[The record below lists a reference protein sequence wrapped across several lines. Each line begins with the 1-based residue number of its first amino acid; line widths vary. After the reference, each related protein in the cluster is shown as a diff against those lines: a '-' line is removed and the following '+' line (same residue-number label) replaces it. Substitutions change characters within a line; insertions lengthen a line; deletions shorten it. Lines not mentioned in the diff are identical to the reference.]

1 MNTLDQPSASM
12 PAHASRYA
20 ISLHS
25 QLVRQKRP
33 GDKSLLDFPTTVATA
48 NRHHRRQRMRRT
60 LASAERACANNVSTD
75 ATSSSLER
83 SYVELLKETY
93 KDRSYYGGP
102 SDECPHCGAV
112 FWFQERVKSLSA
124 VSQRRLVYNLCCR
137 GGKIVLEPYRC
148 PPSPLCDLLRFD
160 GDSRARRFLRQ
171 IRSYNSLFAF
181 TSLGAVVDRSINNGT
196 APYVFKINGV
206 VHHRIGSLLPNHGLR
221 PQFAQLYIY
230 DTEHEVQNRLGMFEN
245 EADVHDR
252 PDPEVAR
259 LLLNMLDE
267 HNKLV
272 AAFRFAKERLDEEG
286 DQKVTLRL
294 LGCNTRHDAQYNL
307 PTNGELAAVIVG
319 DCSSSQYKYD
329 VLVHAREGGLKH
341 VSCLH
346 PSYMAL
352 QYPLLFPYG
361 DRGYHLGI
369 KYADVGEGDVACRKY
384 VTMLEF
390 VRHRSHYRL
399 NEPNPFTC
407 YGRLSNQ
414 LAVDAYSTIEA
425 SRLQFIADHQKEL
438 RCESVQG
445 ITDAIGRGLTSADS
459 VGGRVIVPASFTGG
473 RRYHV
478 MNYQDAM
485 AICRVYGPPDLFVTF
500 TCNPKWKEIV
510 DALRF
515 EPGQQACDRS
525 DIVVRVFHMK
535 VDEFIADIREDKI
548 FGPIRADVV
557 GVVSVISHVSSL
569 RTRGR
574 QAEVM
579 KRTVTISNARD
590 TGPTVDVVL
599 WGERATAFPAE
610 QIHRDSRSS
619 PQIIVFVG
627 TLVRSYADNV
637 SLSGGSSCK
646 WYINAPL
653 PEVNAL
659 RASAETNHN
668 PVIWDQGKA
677 AAESTVI
684 AVPEHKKLKDIKYLH
699 PFENKK
705 KEWLVVVKILKIDRS
720 WWYNA
725 CKKCL
730 RTTKPHGDTY
740 KCTNNSCD
748 SIGSP
753 TPSSRG
759 SNLFFGLAAN
769 SAVGHGSGVAQ
780 NRGAAFIREPSL
792 TPESHK
798 VSSSAKCN
806 IQTTPHQGDNLL
818 QGTEIIT
825 SPPNVQA
832 PSGAAYSVLDGS
844 TNKAHK
850 SVVGKRSRTSPSK
863 KVAKKLF
870 RDEDTGDDDVAG
882 SADVDAE

>member
-1 MNTLDQPSASM
+1 LP
-12 PAHASRYA
+12 
-20 ISLHS
+20 I
-25 QLVRQKRP
+25 
-33 GDKSLLDFPTTVATA
+33 
-48 NRHHRRQRMRRT
+48 
-60 LASAERACANNVSTD
+60 
-75 ATSSSLER
+75 
-83 SYVELLKETY
+83 ETY

-112 FWFQERVKSLSA
+112 FWFQERVKSLSV

-206 VHHRIGSLLPNHGLR
+206 VHHRIGSLLPNHGLH

-329 VLVHAREGGLKH
+329 VLVHARVGGLKH

-414 LAVDAYSTIEA
+414 LVVDVYSTIEA
-425 SRLQFIADHQKEL
+425 S
-438 RCESVQG
+438 
-445 ITDAIGRGLTSADS
+445 
-459 VGGRVIVPASFTGG
+459 
-473 RRYHV
+473 
-478 MNYQDAM
+478 
-485 AICRVYGPPDLFVTF
+485 
-500 TCNPKWKEIV
+500 
-510 DALRF
+510 
-515 EPGQQACDRS
+515 
-525 DIVVRVFHMK
+525 
-535 VDEFIADIREDKI
+535 
-548 FGPIRADVV
+548 
-557 GVVSVISHVSSL
+557 
-569 RTRGR
+569 
-574 QAEVM
+574 
-579 KRTVTISNARD
+579 
-590 TGPTVDVVL
+590 
-599 WGERATAFPAE
+599 
-610 QIHRDSRSS
+610 
-619 PQIIVFVG
+619 
-627 TLVRSYADNV
+627 
-637 SLSGGSSCK
+637 
-646 WYINAPL
+646 
-653 PEVNAL
+653 
-659 RASAETNHN
+659 
-668 PVIWDQGKA
+668 
-677 AAESTVI
+677 
-684 AVPEHKKLKDIKYLH
+684 
-699 PFENKK
+699 
-705 KEWLVVVKILKIDRS
+705 
-720 WWYNA
+720 
-725 CKKCL
+725 
-730 RTTKPHGDTY
+730 
-740 KCTNNSCD
+740 
-748 SIGSP
+748 
-753 TPSSRG
+753 
-759 SNLFFGLAAN
+759 
-769 SAVGHGSGVAQ
+769 
-780 NRGAAFIREPSL
+780 
-792 TPESHK
+792 
-798 VSSSAKCN
+798 
-806 IQTTPHQGDNLL
+806 
-818 QGTEIIT
+818 
-825 SPPNVQA
+825 
-832 PSGAAYSVLDGS
+832 
-844 TNKAHK
+844 
-850 SVVGKRSRTSPSK
+850 
-863 KVAKKLF
+863 
-870 RDEDTGDDDVAG
+870 
-882 SADVDAE
+882 

>member
-1 MNTLDQPSASM
+1 MNTLDQPSASA

-20 ISLHS
+20 ISLSS
-25 QLVRQKRP
+25 QQVRQKRP
-33 GDKSLLDFPTTVATA
+33 
-48 NRHHRRQRMRRT
+48 
-60 LASAERACANNVSTD
+60 
-75 ATSSSLER
+75 
-83 SYVELLKETY
+83 ETY

-137 GGKIVLEPYRC
+137 GGKIVLEPYKC
-148 PPSPLCDLLRFD
+148 PPAPLCDLLRFD

-181 TSLGAVVDRSINNGT
+181 TSLGVVVDRSINNGT

-206 VHHRIGSLLPNHGLR
+206 VHHRIGSLLPSHGLR

-252 PDPEVAR
+252 SDPEVAR

-272 AAFRFAKERLDEEG
+272 AAFRFAKERLHEEG

-307 PTNGELAAVIVG
+307 PANGELAAIIVG
-319 DCSSSQYKYD
+319 DCLSSQYKYD
-329 VLVHAREGGLKH
+329 VLVHARDGGLKH

-445 ITDAIGRGLTSADS
+445 ITDAIGKGLTSADS
-459 VGGRVIVPASFTGG
+459 VGARVIVPASFTGG

-515 EPGQQACDRS
+515 EPGQQPCDRS

-535 VDEFIADIREDKI
+535 VDEFIADIRENKI
-548 FGPIRADVV
+548 FGPIRAGFGNSLILRMTV
-557 GVVSVISHVSSL
+557 GSCILILFCLMKSVISHVSSL

-610 QIHRDSRSS
+610 QIHRDSGSS
-619 PQIIVFVG
+619 PQIIIFVG

-646 WYINAPL
+646 WYINAPV
-653 PEVNAL
+653 PE
-659 RASAETNHN
+659 
-668 PVIWDQGKA
+668 GKA
-677 AAESTVI
+677 AAEGAVI
-684 AVPEHKKLKDIKYLH
+684 AVPEHRKLKDIKYLH

-705 KEWLVVVKILKIDRS
+705 KEWLVIVKILKIDRS

-740 KCTNNSCD
+740 KCTNSSCD

-753 TPSSRG
+753 TPSIRAG
-759 SNLFFGLAAN
+759 AIALCKGL
-769 SAVGHGSGVAQ
+769 
-780 NRGAAFIREPSL
+780 L
-792 TPESHK
+792 TNQ
-798 VSSSAKCN
+798 CN
-806 IQTTPHQGDNLL
+806 IQTAPHQGDNLL
-818 QGTEIIT
+818 QGTEIVT
-825 SPPNVQA
+825 SPPNMQA

-850 SVVGKRSRTSPSK
+850 SVTGKRARTSPSN

-882 SADVDAE
+882 SGDVDAE

>member
-1 MNTLDQPSASM
+1 
-12 PAHASRYA
+12 
-20 ISLHS
+20 
-25 QLVRQKRP
+25 
-33 GDKSLLDFPTTVATA
+33 
-48 NRHHRRQRMRRT
+48 
-60 LASAERACANNVSTD
+60 
-75 ATSSSLER
+75 
-83 SYVELLKETY
+83 
-93 KDRSYYGGP
+93 
-102 SDECPHCGAV
+102 
-112 FWFQERVKSLSA
+112 
-124 VSQRRLVYNLCCR
+124 
-137 GGKIVLEPYRC
+137 
-148 PPSPLCDLLRFD
+148 
-160 GDSRARRFLRQ
+160 
-171 IRSYNSLFAF
+171 
-181 TSLGAVVDRSINNGT
+181 
-196 APYVFKINGV
+196 
-206 VHHRIGSLLPNHGLR
+206 
-221 PQFAQLYIY
+221 
-230 DTEHEVQNRLGMFEN
+230 MFEN

-252 PDPEVAR
+252 PDSEVAR

-272 AAFRFAKERLDEEG
+272 AAFRFAKERLHEEG

-307 PTNGELAAVIVG
+307 PANGELAAIIVG
-319 DCSSSQYKYD
+319 DCLSSQYKYD
-329 VLVHAREGGLKH
+329 VLVHARDGGLKH

-445 ITDAIGRGLTSADS
+445 ITDAIGKGLTSADS
-459 VGGRVIVPASFTGG
+459 VGARVIVPASFTGG

-515 EPGQQACDRS
+515 EPGQQPCDRS

-535 VDEFIADIREDKI
+535 VDEFIADIRENKI
-548 FGPIRADVV
+548 FGAIRAGFGNSLILRMTV
-557 GVVSVISHVSSL
+557 GSCIL
-569 RTRGR
+569 ILFCLMKRGR

-579 KRTVTISNARD
+579 KRTVTITNARD

-599 WGERATAFPAE
+599 WGERATTFPAE
-610 QIHRDSRSS
+610 QIHRDSGSS
-619 PQIIVFVG
+619 PQIIIFVG

-646 WYINAPL
+646 WYINAPV

-659 RASAETNHN
+659 RASFPSSFSPNLIGAIRKLT
-668 PVIWDQGKA
+668 WGKA
-677 AAESTVI
+677 AAEGAVI
-684 AVPEHKKLKDIKYLH
+684 AVPEHRKLKDIKYLH

-705 KEWLVVVKILKIDRS
+705 KEWLVIVKILKIDRS

-740 KCTNNSCD
+740 KCTNSSCD

-753 TPSSRG
+753 TPRYKIS
-759 SNLFFGLAAN
+759 LTAEDDTDTAEFIFFGRMAQRLIKKNVDTLISTNPPGFIPKEITNLLEKSFEWNVSFTESTIIYSNVSFQVNAINAEMDGGN
-769 SAVGHGSGVAQ
+769 ILPTTPSSQPSSIVLSQGQGSGVTQ
-780 NRGAAFIREPSL
+780 NTGASFIREPSL

-798 VSSSAKCN
+798 VSSIAKCD
-806 IQTTPHQGDNLL
+806 IQTAPHQGDNLL
-818 QGTEIIT
+818 QGTEIVT
-825 SPPNVQA
+825 SPPNMQA

-850 SVVGKRSRTSPSK
+850 SVTGKRARTSPSN

-882 SADVDAE
+882 SGDVDAE